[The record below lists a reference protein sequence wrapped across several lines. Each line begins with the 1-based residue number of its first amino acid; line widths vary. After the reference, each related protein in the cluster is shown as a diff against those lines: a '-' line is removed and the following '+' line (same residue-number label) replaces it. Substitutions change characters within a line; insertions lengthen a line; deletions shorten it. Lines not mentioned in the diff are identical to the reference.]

1 MNTASLKFI
10 PYQTVFTMVA
20 LCCVMLLASCASPKP
35 KPTVVS
41 TPSKS
46 KVITHKQATPVRAAK
61 TNATGNQLVSVAKSV
76 LGSPYKYGGSSP
88 KGFDCSG
95 LVYYSHNKL
104 GISVP
109 RTTRQQA
116 QRASNLSLNEIEP
129 GDVLFFRIYGNRIS
143 HVGIYTGNNQFIHAP
158 QSGKFVSHASI
169 NDPFWR
175 ERLIKAGRLH

>member
-1 MNTASLKFI
+1 M
-10 PYQTVFTMVA
+10 VVA
-20 LCCVMLLASCASPKP
+20 LGCVIMLASCASPEP

-41 TPSKS
+41 TPGKS
-46 KVITHKQATPVRAAK
+46 KVDTHKQATAPSATQ
-61 TNATGNQLVSVAKSV
+61 TNATGNKLVSVAESV
-76 LGSPYKYGGSSP
+76 LGSPYRYGGSSP

-109 RTTRQQA
+109 RTTGQQA
-116 QRASNLSLNEIEP
+116 RHASNLSLNEIEP
-129 GDVLFFRIYGNRIS
+129 GDVLFFRIYGNGIS

-158 QSGKFVSHASI
+158 KTGKYVSHASI

-175 ERLIKAGRLH
+175 ERLVKAGRLH